1 MLTPDTLKEL
11 DVILREEFG
20 AELISVEVFEV
31 GTALVSLFDSLQEMD
46 WKDKQGEEFEKIDK
60 NEHEKV
66 ELHKTV

>member
-1 MLTPDTLKEL
+1 MLTPDTQKEL

-46 WKDKQGEEFEKIDK
+46 WKDRQGEEFEKIDK

>member
-66 ELHKTV
+66 ELHKTI